1 MPSPRPLAGL
11 RYLPGYLDADTHD
24 RLLTTIDAGPWRDFG
39 ERRAQIYGYSFH
51 YTKGGVYRVEDLPA
65 WGQDLAARF
74 ERDRLMP
81 ELADQ
86 LIVNEY
92 PPGRGI
98 PAHVDAPLFAD
109 TIISISLGSSCVM
122 EFSTESGE
130 VEQQFLE
137 SMSALVISG
146 EARHEWKHSIPGR
159 TADEWQGRDWPRARR
174 VSLTFRKLLPVEQ
187 RPAWEPAS
195 WAKLRNRLR
204 PASPSD

>member
-1 MPSPRPLAGL
+1 
-11 RYLPGYLDADTHD
+11 
-24 RLLTTIDAGPWRDFG
+24 
-39 ERRAQIYGYSFH
+39 
-51 YTKGGVYRVEDLPA
+51 VEDLPPWA
-65 WGQDLAARF
+65 QDLAARF

-81 ELADQ
+81 DLADQ

-98 PAHVDAPLFAD
+98 PAHIDAPLFAD
-109 TIISISLGSSCVM
+109 TIISISLGSSCLM
-122 EFSTESGE
+122 EFSRESGE

-137 SMSALVISG
+137 SMSALVIAG

-204 PASPSD
+204 PASSSD

>member
-1 MPSPRPLAGL
+1 MISGL
-11 RYLPGYLDADTHD
+11 RYLPGYLDAHEHD
-24 RLLTTIDAGPWRDFG
+24 ALLAAVDAGPWRDFG

-51 YTKGGVYRVEDLPA
+51 YTKGGIYRVEDLPPWA
-65 WGQDLAARF
+65 QDLAARF
-74 ERDRLMP
+74 ERDGLML

-92 PPGRGI
+92 QPGRGI
-98 PAHVDAPLFAD
+98 PAHVDAPLFDD
-109 TIISISLGSSCVM
+109 TIISVSLGSSCVM
-122 EFSTESGE
+122 EFSNDSGE

-137 SMSALVISG
+137 PMSALVIEG

-159 TADEWQGRDWPRARR
+159 TADEWQGRQCPRTRR

-187 RPAWEPAS
+187 RPTWEPAS